1 MDNMLRDLERRLA
14 QDSTDEALILQ
25 WLRCKQRMGETVVKN
40 FFKVKVGNLFLST
53 SGGGV
58 SFTKVGTQFKTREG
72 AVKALVKYKD
82 EHPRHSAYT
91 RRNTNYPNPQGASL
105 VSFQVYTVVSSEE
118 EVDAAEE
125 LRKIKLAD
133 IRAQKLELEKQE
145 RKLLN
150 G

>member
-1 MDNMLRDLERRLA
+1 MDNILRDLERQLA
-14 QDSTDEALILQ
+14 RNPTGKALLLQ
-25 WLRCKQRMGETVVKN
+25 WLGCKQRMGETDIKA

-53 SGGGV
+53 SGGGA
-58 SFTKVGTQFKTREG
+58 SFTKVGTQFKSRAG

-91 RRNTNYPNPQGASL
+91 RRDSNYPNPEDASL
-105 VSFQVYTVVSSEE
+105 VSFQVYTVISSEE
-118 EVDAAEE
+118 EIDAAEE

-133 IRAQKLELEKQE
+133 IRAKKLELEKQE